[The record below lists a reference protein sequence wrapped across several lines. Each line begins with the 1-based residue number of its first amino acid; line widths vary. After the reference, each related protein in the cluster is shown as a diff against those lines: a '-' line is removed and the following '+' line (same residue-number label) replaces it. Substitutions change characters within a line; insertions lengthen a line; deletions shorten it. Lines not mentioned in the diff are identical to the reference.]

1 VSCLLLR
8 VVISMKKPHVDHITS
23 QRCCLKMN
31 IVRDGN
37 VQLVWLRVCKI
48 YLKIHMLNPLTLVAL
63 FRTKVDLWQQYI
75 IKCYV

>member
-23 QRCCLKMN
+23 QRCCLKMDM
-31 IVRDGN
+31 IRDEN

-48 YLKIHMLNPLTLVAL
+48 YLKVHMLNPFDFDRS
-63 FRTKVDLWQQYI
+63 FRNKSRSVTTV
-75 IKCYV
+75 